1 METAEGWRQIIE
13 GSLTRA
19 GQAIVEFLP
28 DLLGAIALLVLGW
41 LVARGLRLG
50 SVRLARL
57 IERLLQRMLPARARR
72 VSHPSI
78 PPETFGSIVYWLV
91 ILFFLIAATRVLG
104 LAPFTDW
111 LNRVMAYLPTL
122 LAGVVI
128 VFAGFLFS
136 RLGRDLVSAAA
147 PLPGPQRTLLGVGAQ
162 SVILATAVVI
172 GADQIGIDVTFLM
185 ILTGIAAGALLGGL
199 ALAVSLGSRTYIGN
213 LIAGHQIQQ
222 HYQVG
227 QTIRIDNYEGAI
239 VEIGTTLVVLETSDG
254 RLTLP
259 AKLFQEQPAALV
271 VEQSTRD
278 NAQ

>member
-1 METAEGWRQIIE
+1 MEIQEGWRQVIE

-28 DLLGAIALLVLGW
+28 DLLGAVALLVVGW
-41 LVARGLRLG
+41 LIARGLRLG

-57 IERLLQRMLPARARR
+57 VEHVVQRMLPARARR
-72 VSHPSI
+72 VSRPSLS
-78 PPETFGSIVYWLV
+78 PETFGSIVFWLV
-91 ILFFLIAATRVLG
+91 ILFFLIAAARVLG

-111 LNRVMAYLPTL
+111 LSRVMAYLPTL
-122 LAGVVI
+122 LAGIVI

-185 ILTGIAAGALLGGL
+185 ILVGIAAGALLGGL
-199 ALAVSLGSRTYIGN
+199 ALAVSLGSRTYVGN
-213 LIAGHQIQQ
+213 LIAGHQVQQ

-227 QTIRIDNYEGAI
+227 QTIRIDDYEGAI
-239 VEIGTTLVVLETSDG
+239 VAIATTLVVLETREG

-259 AKLFQEQPAALV
+259 AKLFQEQPAMLV
-271 VEQSTRD
+271 IERSD
-278 NAQ
+278 DDDAQ